1 MRRTKIICT
10 MGPAVDNED
19 TLRQLMQSGMNV
31 ARLNFSHGNHEEQLE
46 RIQRI
51 KRLREELQLPIALLL
66 DTKGPE
72 IRVTEFAEG
81 AVELQ
86 AGQQFT
92 LDARQDEPGDIN
104 RVAVT
109 LPGLSGYLQE
119 GTRILIDDGKIALDV
134 KELHGDAII
143 CTVINGGRVSNRKSI
158 NIPNTP
164 IPMPYLSDRDRSD
177 LLFGIQQDIDYVA
190 ASFVRS
196 ADDVKELKAFLR
208 AMGGA
213 SIHVISKIEN
223 TEGVNNLDEI
233 IAASEGIMVARGDL
247 GVEIPFEEVPIVQK
261 TIISKCNRAGKIV
274 VTATQMLESMTQS
287 PRPTRAEVSDIA
299 NAIHDGTTAIMLSG
313 ETAAGKYPVEA
324 VQAMANI
331 AIKTEASIN
340 YKTPY
345 VWNEDNKP
353 RIIPNAI
360 CNAACDAANYLGA
373 KAIIVVTRS
382 GKTAEQLATFRPE
395 CPIIACTVNPK
406 GMYQINLCW
415 DVMPIPASEQST
427 TQELVEYAKREAIES
442 GIVSKGDTVV
452 FITGSAVD
460 TRCTSDTLRIM
471 TL

>member
-1 MRRTKIICT
+1 MQGI
-10 MGPAVDNED
+10 DN
-19 TLRQLMQSGMNV
+19 
-31 ARLNFSHGNHEEQLE
+31 
-46 RIQRI
+46 
-51 KRLREELQLPIALLL
+51 
-66 DTKGPE
+66 
-72 IRVTEFAEG
+72 
-81 AVELQ
+81 
-86 AGQQFT
+86 
-92 LDARQDEPGDIN
+92 
-104 RVAVT
+104 
-109 LPGLSGYLQE
+109 
-119 GTRILIDDGKIALDV
+119 
-134 KELHGDAII
+134 
-143 CTVINGGRVSNRKSI
+143 
-158 NIPNTP
+158 
-164 IPMPYLSDRDRSD
+164 
-177 LLFGIQQDIDYVA
+177 
-190 ASFVRS
+190 
-196 ADDVKELKAFLR
+196 LK
-208 AMGGA
+208 
-213 SIHVISKIEN
+213 
-223 TEGVNNLDEI
+223 EI
-233 IAASEGIMVARGDL
+233 IDVSDGIMVARGDM
-247 GVEIPFEEVPIVQK
+247 GVEVAMEEVPVLQK
-261 TIISKCNRAGKIV
+261 KMIKMAVEQGKHVI
-274 VTATQMLESMTQS
+274 TATQMLDSMIRN
-287 PRPTRAEVSDIA
+287 PRLTRAETTDVA
-299 NAIHDGTTAIMLSG
+299 NAIYDGTSAIMLSG